1 MQRAVRAALLSALVF
16 PGAGQ
21 LFLRR
26 PLRAC
31 VFIVPAVAALL
42 YLVGDVMRV
51 ATAMAD
57 QVLAGTLPLDP
68 VVLAARL
75 HAQGGLPGS
84 ATASSAVLVACWAA
98 SIVDAF
104 VLAHGA
110 GRRAE

>member
-1 MQRAVRAALLSALVF
+1 MRRAVPAALLSALVF

-21 LFLRR
+21 LYLHR

-31 VFIVPAVAALL
+31 VFIAPAVAALM
-42 YLVGDVMRV
+42 YLAGDVMRV

-75 HAQGGLPGS
+75 HAQGGLPAS
-84 ATASSAVLVACWAA
+84 ATASGVVLGVCWAA

-104 VLAHGA
+104 VVAHGA
-110 GRRAE
+110 ARRAE